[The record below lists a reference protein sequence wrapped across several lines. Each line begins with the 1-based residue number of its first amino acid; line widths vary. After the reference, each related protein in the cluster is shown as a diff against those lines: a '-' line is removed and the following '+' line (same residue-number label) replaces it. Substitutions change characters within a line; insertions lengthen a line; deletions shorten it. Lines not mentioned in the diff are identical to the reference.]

1 MSPGEAGS
9 AQAEEVRRESPVRGV
24 ATRAALLRV
33 ARELFSER
41 GYAGVG
47 TEEIVARAGVTRG
60 ALYHHFTDK
69 RDLFRAVH
77 EEVEAELVAGIGERM
92 AGVDDPWE
100 LMLAGLGAFLD
111 ACTDPAIMRISLQ
124 DAPAVLGWGE
134 WRQISERHGL
144 GLVSFGLQNAM
155 DAGMLTPRPVR
166 PLAQLLMGAMS
177 EAAMTIVNATDPQ
190 AARAEMEPPLIA
202 LLEGLRQQH

>member
-1 MSPGEAGS
+1 MSLGEAGTGTTEG
-9 AQAEEVRRESPVRGV
+9 AGVPARGA

-33 ARELFSER
+33 ARELYAGR

-100 LMLAGLGAFLD
+100 LMLSGLGAFLD
-111 ACTDPAIMRISLQ
+111 ACTDPAIMRISLL
-124 DAPAVLGWGE
+124 DAPAVLGWQE
-134 WRQISERHGL
+134 WREISERHGM

-155 DAGMLTPRPVR
+155 DGGVLAPRPVR
-166 PLAQLLMGAMS
+166 PLAHLLMGAMS
-177 EAAMTIVNATDPQ
+177 EAAMTIVNAPDLR
-190 AARAEMEPPLIA
+190 AARDEIEPPLIA